1 MLDAAHSPC
10 ELWINIIIKLQ
21 IMADIKEM
29 RIFCAEQIE
38 VPDALPEIL
47 KNYSKAVIRENPE
60 NIISFSRKYFE
71 NLKAERDK
79 NKKESEATLDAET
92 KKP

>member
-1 MLDAAHSPC
+1 
-10 ELWINIIIKLQ
+10 
-21 IMADIKEM
+21 M

-47 KNYSKAVIRENPE
+47 KNYSKAVIRNNPE

-71 NLKAERDK
+71 DLKAERDK
-79 NKKESEATLDAET
+79 NKKDSEAVLDAES

>member
-1 MLDAAHSPC
+1 
-10 ELWINIIIKLQ
+10 
-21 IMADIKEM
+21 MADIKEM

-60 NIISFSRKYFE
+60 NIITFSRKYFE

-79 NKKESEATLDAET
+79 DKKESEQTLNAEE

>member
-1 MLDAAHSPC
+1 
-10 ELWINIIIKLQ
+10 
-21 IMADIKEM
+21 MADVKEM

-47 KNYSKAVIRENPE
+47 KNYSKAVIRNNPE
-60 NIISFSRKYFE
+60 NILSFSRKYFE
-71 NLKAERDK
+71 DLKAERDK
-79 NKKESEATLDAET
+79 NKKESEATLDAES

>member
-1 MLDAAHSPC
+1 
-10 ELWINIIIKLQ
+10 
-21 IMADIKEM
+21 MADVKEM

-38 VPDALPEIL
+38 VPETLPDIL
-47 KNYSKAVIRENPE
+47 KNYSKAVIRANPE

-71 NLKAERDK
+71 DLKAERDT
-79 NKKESEATLDAET
+79 NKKESDATLDVEA

>member
-1 MLDAAHSPC
+1 
-10 ELWINIIIKLQ
+10 
-21 IMADIKEM
+21 MADIKEM

-38 VPDALPEIL
+38 VPKTLPEIL

-79 NKKESEATLDAET
+79 NPKESEQTLDAET

>member
-1 MLDAAHSPC
+1 
-10 ELWINIIIKLQ
+10 
-21 IMADIKEM
+21 MADIKEM

-47 KNYSKAVIRENPE
+47 KNYSKAVIRNNPE

-71 NLKAERDK
+71 DLKAERDK
-79 NKKESEATLDAET
+79 DKKESEVTLDAET

>member
-1 MLDAAHSPC
+1 
-10 ELWINIIIKLQ
+10 
-21 IMADIKEM
+21 MADVKEM

-38 VPDALPEIL
+38 VPETLPDIL
-47 KNYSKAVIRENPE
+47 KNYSKAVIRNNPE

-71 NLKAERDK
+71 DLKAERDK
-79 NKKESEATLDAET
+79 NKKASEATLDVEA

>member
-1 MLDAAHSPC
+1 
-10 ELWINIIIKLQ
+10 
-21 IMADIKEM
+21 MADVKEM

-47 KNYSKAVIRENPE
+47 KNYSKAVIRNNPE

-71 NLKAERDK
+71 DLKAERDK
-79 NKKESEATLDAET
+79 NKKESESTLDAET

>member
-1 MLDAAHSPC
+1 
-10 ELWINIIIKLQ
+10 
-21 IMADIKEM
+21 MADIKEM

-47 KNYSKAVIRENPE
+47 KNYSKAVIRNNPE

-71 NLKAERDK
+71 DLKAERDK

-92 KKP
+92 KNP

>member
-1 MLDAAHSPC
+1 
-10 ELWINIIIKLQ
+10 
-21 IMADIKEM
+21 MADIKEM

-60 NIISFSRKYFE
+60 NIISFSRRYFE
-71 NLKAERDK
+71 KLKEERDM

>member
-1 MLDAAHSPC
+1 
-10 ELWINIIIKLQ
+10 
-21 IMADIKEM
+21 MADIKEM

-60 NIISFSRKYFE
+60 NIITFSRKYFE
-71 NLKAERDK
+71 KLKEERDK
-79 NKKESEATLDAET
+79 NKKESEETLDAET

>member
-1 MLDAAHSPC
+1 
-10 ELWINIIIKLQ
+10 
-21 IMADIKEM
+21 MADVKEM

-38 VPDALPEIL
+38 VPDVLPEIL
-47 KNYSKAVIRENPE
+47 KNYSKAVIRNNPE

-71 NLKAERDK
+71 DLKAERDK
-79 NKKESEATLDAET
+79 NKKESEATLDAES

>member
-1 MLDAAHSPC
+1 
-10 ELWINIIIKLQ
+10 
-21 IMADIKEM
+21 MADIKEM

-47 KNYSKAVIRENPE
+47 KNYSKAVIRNNPE

-71 NLKAERDK
+71 DLKAERDK
-79 NKKESEATLDAET
+79 DKKDSEAILDAET

>member
-1 MLDAAHSPC
+1 
-10 ELWINIIIKLQ
+10 
-21 IMADIKEM
+21 MADVKEM

-47 KNYSKAVIRENPE
+47 KNYSKAVIRNNPE

-71 NLKAERDK
+71 DLKAERDK
-79 NKKESEATLDAET
+79 NKKDSEAVLDAES

>member
-1 MLDAAHSPC
+1 
-10 ELWINIIIKLQ
+10 
-21 IMADIKEM
+21 MADVKEM

-38 VPDALPEIL
+38 VPETLPDIL
-47 KNYSKAVIRENPE
+47 KNYSKAVIRANPE

-71 NLKAERDK
+71 DKKAEMDK
-79 NKKESEATLDAET
+79 NKKESEATLDVEA

>member
-1 MLDAAHSPC
+1 
-10 ELWINIIIKLQ
+10 
-21 IMADIKEM
+21 MADVKEM

-38 VPDALPEIL
+38 VPDSLPEIL
-47 KNYSKAVIRENPE
+47 KNYSKAVIRNNPE

-71 NLKAERDK
+71 DLKAERDK
-79 NKKESEATLDAET
+79 NKKESEATLDVEA

>member
-1 MLDAAHSPC
+1 
-10 ELWINIIIKLQ
+10 
-21 IMADIKEM
+21 MADIKEM

-47 KNYSKAVIRENPE
+47 KNYSKAVIRNNPE

-71 NLKAERDK
+71 DLKAERDK
-79 NKKESEATLDAET
+79 NKKESEQTLDAET

>member
-1 MLDAAHSPC
+1 
-10 ELWINIIIKLQ
+10 
-21 IMADIKEM
+21 MADIKEM

-47 KNYSKAVIRENPE
+47 KNYSKAVIRNNPE

-71 NLKAERDK
+71 DLKAERDK
-79 NKKESEATLDAET
+79 NKKDSEVTLDAEM

>member
-1 MLDAAHSPC
+1 
-10 ELWINIIIKLQ
+10 
-21 IMADIKEM
+21 MADIKEM

-71 NLKAERDK
+71 KLKEERDK

>member
-1 MLDAAHSPC
+1 
-10 ELWINIIIKLQ
+10 
-21 IMADIKEM
+21 MADIKEM

-60 NIISFSRKYFE
+60 NIITFSRKYFE

>member
-1 MLDAAHSPC
+1 
-10 ELWINIIIKLQ
+10 
-21 IMADIKEM
+21 MADIKEM

-38 VPDALPEIL
+38 VPDSLPEIL

-60 NIISFSRKYFE
+60 NIISFSRRYFE
-71 NLKAERDK
+71 NLKEERNK

>member
-1 MLDAAHSPC
+1 
-10 ELWINIIIKLQ
+10 
-21 IMADIKEM
+21 MADIKEM

-60 NIISFSRKYFE
+60 NIISFSSKYFE